1 MTYSKAFLAATLLV
15 TFTGTSLAQQ
25 CNFDKKVGSCTG
37 IVSILSTS
45 GSGKNHNAEI
55 SIQSSTGG
63 CSKVEYYLHNTPQ
76 TALVRSSGIEY
87 ESVFGTKQL
96 KPNDINVIQC
106 TAYQGDGAAS
116 GVAPDQRARYGRCVG
131 DAKMIAELDSQ
142 YANINA
148 MIADETLASM
158 KEMQDYF
165 AADNQDN
172 PRWIRRQ
179 KILNKCL

>member
-1 MTYSKAFLAATLLV
+1 MTYSKASLAATLLV
-15 TFTGTSLAQQ
+15 AFTSTSLAQQ

-37 IVSILSTS
+37 MVSILSTS
-45 GSGKNHNAEI
+45 GSGKSHNAEI
-55 SIQSSTGG
+55 SIQSSTGA

-76 TALVRSSGIEY
+76 TALIRSSGIEH

-96 KPNDINVIQC
+96 KPKDIKVIQC
-106 TAYQGDGAAS
+106 TAYQGGGAAS
-116 GVAPDQRARYGRCVG
+116 GVTSDQRARYGRCVD

-142 YANINA
+142 YANINV

-179 KILNKCL
+179 QILKSCL

>member
-1 MTYSKAFLAATLLV
+1 MTYSKAFFAATLLV
-15 TFTGTSLAQQ
+15 AFTGTSLAQQ

-45 GSGKNHNAEI
+45 GSGRSHNAEI
-55 SIQSSTGG
+55 AIQSSTGA

-76 TALVRSSGIEY
+76 TALIRSSGIEH

-96 KPNDINVIQC
+96 KPKDIKVIEC
-106 TAYQGDGAAS
+106 TAYEGGHTS
-116 GVAPDQRARYGRCVG
+116 GTVTSDQRARYGRCAG
-131 DAKMIAELDSQ
+131 NAKMVAELDNQ

-165 AADNQDN
+165 AADNKDN

-179 KILNKCL
+179 QILKQCL